1 MEEKKKDVKESK
13 KSNANNTSKKELKE
27 TGKKQTG
34 SKKNV
39 ENEVK
44 ETSKTKEKSNKNK
57 DKKTEEKVS
66 RIDNKLK
73 IALSVLVII
82 LICAISFVGIF
93 IQDKGRVSSIIPE
106 YSLGM
111 DLEGS
116 RKLGIIVDDTVNE
129 VIYDKDGNVV
139 TEEGEGTTKK
149 EEPVNPEEVLIKENF
164 VKSKEIVDKRLQL
177 LNVPDYTIGVNEENG
192 TIMVDMLDYSDTDTV
207 AQYMYMPG
215 KFEVTDP
222 DGNVLLDN
230 SYIDQA
236 TVKYGYVSSNS
247 NATTVF
253 LSIQFNK
260 EGTEKLKE
268 ISNTY
273 IKSVDED
280 GNDNSKKIEITI
292 DGTTLVESAFEQE
305 NSTGELQLSIGQAS
319 TSASDINEYIRQAS
333 NLAVLLNSGVM
344 PVTYVLD
351 VNRFVYSEIPQEL
364 IYIVAIAI
372 GIILLVTFIV
382 MIIKYKKNGFL
393 SAIAFAGYIAF
404 LLIAIRYTNVM
415 LTLDGLIAIIAS
427 ITLNFTFTFYL
438 LSLIKKNYKDKE
450 RAEVEM
456 DFQKALTR
464 MLFVLLPLIIVTVI
478 LCFASW
484 LPLYSFG
491 MVMFWGIVTLLIYNI
506 VITRTLLVNTVK
518 ERV

>member
-1 MEEKKKDVKESK
+1 MEENKKSVKETK
-13 KSNANNTSKKELKE
+13 KSKVDNKKEAN
-27 TGKKQTG
+27 
-34 SKKNV
+34 KNKSNKA
-39 ENEVK
+39 NEVK
-44 ETSKTKEKSNKNK
+44 DN
-57 DKKTEEKVS
+57 KKTS
-66 RIDNKLK
+66 RIDNRLK
-73 IALSVLVII
+73 ITLSILVIVLV
-82 LICAISFVGIF
+82 CAISFGGIYV
-93 IQDKGRVSSIIPE
+93 QSKGRMNNIIPD
-106 YSLGM
+106 YSIGM

-116 RKLGIIVDDTVNE
+116 RKLGVIVDDTVNE

-139 TEEGEGTTKK
+139 TEEGEGTTTK
-149 EEPVNPEEVLIKENF
+149 EEPVNPEEVLTKENF
-164 VKSKEIVDKRLQL
+164 EKSKEIINKRLQL

-192 TIMVDMLDYSDTDTV
+192 SIMVDMLDYSDTDTV
-207 AQYMYMPG
+207 AQYMYLPG
-215 KFEVTDP
+215 KFEITDP

-230 SYIDQA
+230 SHIDQA

-273 IKSVDED
+273 IKSVDEE
-280 GNDNSKKIEITI
+280 GNDNSKKVTISI

-319 TSASDINEYIRQAS
+319 TSSADINEYIRQAS

-344 PVTYVLD
+344 PITYVLD

-364 IYIVAIAI
+364 IYVAAAVV
-372 GIILLVTFIV
+372 GIIILVTLIV

-393 SAIAFAGYIAF
+393 AAIAFIGYIAC
-404 LLIAIRYTNVM
+404 LLLAIRYTNVM
-415 LTLDGLIAIIAS
+415 ITLDGLVAIVLS
-427 ITLNFTFTFYL
+427 IIINFIFIFYL
-438 LSLIKKNYKDKE
+438 LSLIKENYKDKE
-450 RAEVEM
+450 RIEVEV

-464 MLFVLLPLIIVTVI
+464 MLFILVPLIIVTVI
-478 LCFASW
+478 LCFANW

-491 MVMFWGIVTLLIYNI
+491 MVMFWGIITLLIYNI

-518 ERV
+518 DQNGKTM

>member
-1 MEEKKKDVKESK
+1 MEEKKNK
-13 KSNANNTSKKELKE
+13 KIEKKA
-27 TGKKQTG
+27 
-34 SKKNV
+34 
-39 ENEVK
+39 
-44 ETSKTKEKSNKNK
+44 
-57 DKKTEEKVS
+57 S
-66 RIDNKLK
+66 RIDNRLK
-73 IALSVLVII
+73 ITLSILVII
-82 LICAISFVGIF
+82 LICAISFGGIF
-93 IQDKGRVSSIIPE
+93 IQNKGRVNSIIPE

-129 VIYDKDGNVV
+129 VIYDKDGKVV
-139 TEEGEGTTKK
+139 TEEGEGTTTK
-149 EEPVNPEEVLIKENF
+149 EEPVNPEEVLTKENF
-164 VKSKEIVDKRLQL
+164 EKSKEIVNKRLQL

-192 TIMVDMLDYSDTDTV
+192 TIMVDMLDYTDTDTV

-236 TVKYGYVSSNS
+236 TVKYGYVSTNS

-280 GNDNSKKIEITI
+280 GNDNSKKVEIAI

-319 TSASDINEYIRQAS
+319 TSSSDINEYIRQAS
-333 NLAVLLNSGVM
+333 NLAVLLNSDVM
-344 PVTYVLD
+344 PITYVLD

-364 IYIVAIAI
+364 IYIVAMVICIAI
-372 GIILLVTFIV
+372 LVTLIV

-393 SAIAFAGYIAF
+393 TSIAFVGYIAF

-415 LTLDGLIAIIAS
+415 ITLDGLIAIIAS
-427 ITLNFTFTFYL
+427 IILNFTFTFYV

-450 RAEVEM
+450 KAEIEV

-464 MLFVLLPLIIVTVI
+464 MLFILLPLIIVTVI
-478 LCFASW
+478 LCFANW